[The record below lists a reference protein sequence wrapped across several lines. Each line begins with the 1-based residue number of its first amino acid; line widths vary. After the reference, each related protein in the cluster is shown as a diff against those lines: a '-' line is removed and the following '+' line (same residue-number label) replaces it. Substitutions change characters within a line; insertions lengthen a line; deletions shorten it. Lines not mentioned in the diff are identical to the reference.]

1 MMAQVAKNK
10 YSLQTS
16 SQKQM
21 LHHCGLVIEN
31 VLQKDEGTW
40 QCNLD
45 LLDEK
50 SNFHTFKKVIDLKVR
65 TRKRRRN
72 KLKRRGAR
80 FGSGDGSG
88 EGSGDEDY
96 HEKSNKLRTRRRK
109 QRKRQGGYSGGYHG
123 GLGGFDGSGSGDG
136 SGWEPGYNDD
146 IGPRR
151 GTRVFTIKNAVVRV
165 KP

>member
-50 SNFHTFKKVIDLKVR
+50 SNFHTFKKVIDLKVN
-65 TRKRRRN
+65 KRRHQQNQDKGLRDPFS
-72 KLKRRGAR
+72 LYGGYGDGYS
-80 FGSGDGSG
+80 FGDSSGDGGNEVSRG
-88 EGSGDEDY
+88 EP
-96 HEKSNKLRTRRRK
+96 
-109 QRKRQGGYSGGYHG
+109 QKR
-123 GLGGFDGSGSGDG
+123 F
-136 SGWEPGYNDD
+136 
-146 IGPRR
+146 
-151 GTRVFTIKNAVVRV
+151 
-165 KP
+165 